1 MLAVQHVNW
10 LEEIASNMTDVPSLI
25 AFTLF

>member
-1 MLAVQHVNW
+1 MLAVLYLNW
-10 LEEIASNMTDVPSLI
+10 LEEITSDMTDVQSLI